1 MSITAMMNKEASVQ
15 TFAAQDTPLRE
26 AVKKAWDNYIS
37 QLGGE
42 EPSNLYDLFL
52 EQVELP
58 LLLAVM
64 AYTGNNQ
71 SRAAKIMGLSR
82 GTLRKKLKIY
92 GLL

>member
-1 MSITAMMNKEASVQ
+1 MTMNAVVNKDATAQS
-15 TFAAQDTPLRE
+15 FAAQDTPLRE
-26 AVKKAWDNYIS
+26 AVKRAWDNYIS

-42 EPSNLYDLFL
+42 EPSNLYEMFL

-71 SRAAKIMGLSR
+71 SRTAKIMGLSR

>member
-1 MSITAMMNKEASVQ
+1 MNTAVVLNQNLDSLIAEVP
-15 TFAAQDTPLRE
+15 PLRE
-26 AVKKAWDNYIS
+26 SVKQSWDNYIL

-42 EPSNLYDLFL
+42 EPSNIHEMFL

-58 LLLAVM
+58 LLLAVLK
-64 AYTGNNQ
+64 YTGNNQ

-82 GTLRKKLKIY
+82 GTLRKKLKLY

>member
-1 MSITAMMNKEASVQ
+1 M
-15 TFAAQDTPLRE
+15 
-26 AVKKAWDNYIS
+26 
-37 QLGGE
+37 
-42 EPSNLYDLFL
+42 FL

-58 LLLAVM
+58 LMLAVM